1 MSLVKI
7 SFQNLFEVVLER
19 FMDHIMRLMAAIFDG
34 PHRGTIS
41 YSPENLGGKR
51 GY

>member
-7 SFQNLFEVVLER
+7 IFQNLFEVVLER

-34 PHRGTIS
+34 PHRGPLVIHQ
-41 YSPENLGGKR
+41 KI
-51 GY
+51 